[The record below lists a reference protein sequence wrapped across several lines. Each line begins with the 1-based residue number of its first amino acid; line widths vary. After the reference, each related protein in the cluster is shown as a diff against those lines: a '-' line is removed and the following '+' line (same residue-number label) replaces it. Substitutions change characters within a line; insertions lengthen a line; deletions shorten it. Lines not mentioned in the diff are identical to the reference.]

1 MVSKVR
7 VAVIGIGSMGRHHVR
22 VYSELDGVEVVG
34 IADLAVDVCTPL
46 ARRYNCPAYSD
57 YRKLLDE
64 QRPDAVSIAVPTAHH
79 LEVACEAAQRGIH
92 VLIEKPIAHTIQHAR
107 EIIDICKKNGV
118 VLAIGHVER
127 FNPSVR
133 AVKERIVSGELG
145 KVFHIEARRQ
155 GPFPDRVRDVGV
167 AVDLAVH
174 DIDVMR
180 YITGSEVTR
189 VYAEIDNHV
198 HADHEDSLS
207 AVLRFSNGAAGTLAV
222 SWLSPT
228 KMRELL
234 VTGERGMFRVDYL
247 TQDLFFFENAT
258 LADSGWDTL
267 QVLRGVSEGKMVRY
281 AINKREPLRSELEA
295 FLESVRGGE
304 SSIVSGSDGLE
315 ALKIALA
322 LVTSGRE
329 NKTVHLPPFD
339 STNSITG

>member
-1 MVSKVR
+1 MGSNVR
-7 VAVIGIGSMGRHHVR
+7 VAVIGVGSMGRHHVR

-34 IADLAVDVCTPL
+34 IADLSIDACAPL

-64 QRPDAVSIAVPTAHH
+64 QKPDAVSIAVPTAQH
-79 LEVACEAAQRGIH
+79 LEVACEVAQRGIH
-92 VLIEKPIAHTIQHAR
+92 MLIEKPIAHTIQHAR
-107 EIIDICKKNGV
+107 EIIDICSRNGV
-118 VLAIGHVER
+118 VLAVGHVER

-133 AVKERIVSGELG
+133 AVKEKIASGELG
-145 KVFHIEARRQ
+145 RVFHIEARRQ
-155 GPFPDRVRDVGV
+155 GPFPSRVRDIGV

-189 VYAEIDNHV
+189 VYAEIDNRV
-198 HADHEDSLS
+198 HTDHEDSLS
-207 AVLRFSNGAAGTLAV
+207 AVLRFSKGEVGALAV

-247 TQDLFFFENAT
+247 TQDLYFFENAI
-258 LADSGWDTL
+258 LADYGWETL
-267 QVLRGVSEGKMVRY
+267 QILRGVSEGKMVRY
-281 AINKREPLRSELEA
+281 ALNKKEPLRSELEA
-295 FLESVRGGE
+295 FLECMRGGT

-322 LVTSGRE
+322 LVASGRE
-329 NKTVHLPPFD
+329 NEAVHLPLFGM
-339 STNSITG
+339 SNS